1 MGNHAGFPARTR
13 MTHVTGTGKYE
24 QLLERCRSLGAIP
37 TAVAHPC
44 EASALAGRHGGGGRR
59 V

>member
-24 QLLERCRSLGAIP
+24 QLLERCRGLGAD
-37 TAVAHPC
+37 
-44 EASALAGRHGGGGRR
+44 SDGGGTSL
-59 V
+59 